1 MSLENDPFSNK
12 KTILKTDQSKFRLY
26 EAISTVKAQFLHEQQ
41 NMVGDSMR
49 NFSKIFKIFSK
60 MTKIFQ
66 NFEKRKNFEK
76 LKFCQ
81 KWSKFSNIKIN
92 NF

>member
-41 NMVGDSMR
+41 NMVGD
-49 NFSKIFKIFSK
+49 FSKISQNFPK
-60 MTKIFQ
+60 MTKIF
-66 NFEKRKNFEK
+66 KILKNGKFSK
-76 LKFCQ
+76 NWNFCQ

>member
-1 MSLENDPFSNK
+1 MEDESRKWPIFEQKDHF
-12 KTILKTDQSKFRLY
+12 KTDQSKFRLY

-41 NMVGDSMR
+41 NMVGD
-49 NFSKIFKIFSK
+49 FSKISQNFPK

-76 LKFCQ
+76 LKFWQ